1 MRLLA
6 KYTAEAKSGE
16 IHDLARAMAV
26 ELTVEVPEKVID
38 RYPYLHDELVAKV
51 ESIDSISSNLY
62 EIVLSFSGDLPGTD
76 LTRWLN
82 LLLGN
87 CSMLPGVTLV
97 DLEIPEGLLGGFAG
111 PRYGV
116 EGVRQLV
123 SVPNRPLL
131 ATALKPRGAPVSDLQ
146 KICRDFVEGGGDVIK
161 DDHNLIDDSHERF
174 LERVV
179 ACVESIRS
187 SESGRRVLYLVNLM
201 GPAEELDRRL
211 EDALNAGAD
220 GGLVAPWV
228 LGLDRTR
235 KLIADHPGVYLGH
248 PSMSGVYTRSGGGI
262 ASRLVHGTF
271 ARLAGIDGSV
281 FVNAGG
287 RFSPTREEGRSVA
300 RKLKEPLGNLL
311 QGWAVPAGGMSP
323 ERVPEML
330 ADYGSDVMILIGG
343 AILADERGV
352 RIATEELS
360 EALEFSGRRRT

>member
-1 MRLLA
+1 
-6 KYTAEAKSGE
+6 
-16 IHDLARAMAV
+16 MAV

-38 RYPYLHDELVAKV
+38 RYPHLHQELVAV
-51 ESIDSISSNLY
+51 IESVDAISSGLH
-62 EIVLSFSGDLPGTD
+62 EITLSFSGNLPGAD

-87 CSMLPGVTLV
+87 CSMLPGVTLT
-97 DLEIPEGLLGGFAG
+97 DLEIPDELLSGFAG
-111 PRYGV
+111 PRYGID
-116 EGVRQLV
+116 GVRQRV
-123 SVPNRPLL
+123 SVPQRPLL
-131 ATALKPRGAPVSDLQ
+131 ATALKPRGAPISDLQ
-146 KICRDFVEGGGDVIK
+146 KICRDFVEGGGDLIK
-161 DDHNLIDDSHERF
+161 DDHNLIDDSHEQF

-187 SESGRRVLYLVNLM
+187 SERGRRVLYLVNLM

-211 EDALNAGAD
+211 EDALEAGAD

-262 ASRLVHGTF
+262 APRLVHGTF

-300 RKLKEPLGNLL
+300 QKLVEPLAALKS
-311 QGWAVPAGGMSP
+311 GWAVPAGGMSP

-330 ADYGSDVMILIGG
+330 ADYGSQVMILIGG
-343 AILADERGV
+343 AILADDRGV
-352 RIATEELS
+352 KGATESLR
-360 EALEFSGRRRT
+360 EAIEQESTKG